1 MPDVGRRTGAPRPAA
16 MLRLPEGTRLSGQLF
31 AGVTLA
37 ALALPLNIGYAQ
49 AAGLPASVGIS
60 ASMLPLLVYAVAS
73 GSRQL
78 VTGPD
83 ATIAALLAATLPT
96 VAASSGADA
105 TELALGVALLTGAIL
120 ILLWAL
126 RAGSFVRFISKSVLV
141 GFLAGLGIDILTSQV
156 EKMLNLHVDTGAWLT
171 DVAEIVQ
178 KIPDASL
185 ASVAVGVATILIVR
199 ICGRLLPSVPGP
211 LVALVIVGG
220 LVAATDPG
228 GVATLGDVPAGL
240 PPLSLPTIG
249 LGAWADLASTA
260 LAIAVLT
267 IAEGLLVAGAAA
279 RRHRDDFAPNAEL
292 LPFGVANVAAGLTSG
307 MPVGASASRTAA
319 LDSAGMRSQ
328 VPAAAAA
335 VLIALVALFF
345 TDVIALIP
353 QAALAGLVANAVVAI
368 IDVGA
373 LREFARVRRSELV
386 IALGCTAAVL
396 ALGPIGGLV
405 LATLATAVDLVR
417 RVATLPW
424 ATLQPPPDAWDRAR
438 FTADTGAAPSGIV
451 FLRLSGPLFFA
462 NADVLRQQVAT
473 AVDQADVGWVVLD
486 FEAVTDVDPTAS
498 EALHDSIALVRDAGK
513 VLALTRLAGPVRQ
526 LLDRYRLLTEIG
538 SDRCYQSNREALAA
552 YQHTQG
558 SAA

>member
-1 MPDVGRRTGAPRPAA
+1 
-16 MLRLPEGTRLSGQLF
+16 MLRLPSDTRLSGQLF

-60 ASMLPLLVYAVAS
+60 ASILPLLVYALAS

-83 ATIAALLAATLPT
+83 ATIAALLAAVLPG
-96 VAASSGADA
+96 VVASSGADA
-105 TELALGVALLTGAIL
+105 TELALAVALLTGAIL
-120 ILLWAL
+120 VLLWAL

-156 EKMLNLHVDTGAWLT
+156 EKMLNVQVDTGAWLS
-171 DVAEIVQ
+171 DVVEIV
-178 KIPDASL
+178 KEIPDASL
-185 ASVAVGVATILIVR
+185 ASVAVGVSTIVLVR
-199 ICGRLLPSVPGP
+199 VCGRFLPSVPGP

-220 LVAATDPG
+220 VVAATDPG
-228 GVATLGDVPAGL
+228 GVATLGDVPSGL
-240 PPLSLPTIG
+240 PPLSVPTIG
-249 LGAWADLASTA
+249 LGAWADLAATS

-279 RRHRDDFAPNAEL
+279 RRHRDDFAANAEL
-292 LPFGVANVAAGLTSG
+292 LPFGVANIAAGVTSG

-319 LDSAGMRSQ
+319 LESAGMRSQ

-345 TDVIALIP
+345 TDIVALIP

-368 IDVGA
+368 IDVAA

-424 ATLQPPPDAWDRAR
+424 ATLQPPPDAWEQAR
-438 FTADTGAAPSGIV
+438 FTADTGVAPSGIV
-451 FLRLSGPLFFA
+451 FVRLSGPLFFA
-462 NADVLRQQVAT
+462 NADVLREQVAT
-473 AVDQADVGWVVLD
+473 VVARPTVAWVVLD
-486 FEAVTDVDPTAS
+486 FETVTDVDPTAS
-498 EALHDSIALVRDAGK
+498 EALHDSLALVRDAGK
-513 VLALTRLAGPVRQ
+513 ILALTRATRPMRR
-526 LLDRYRLLTEIG
+526 LLDRYGLLTELG
-538 SDRCYQSNREALAA
+538 TDRCYQSNREALAA
-552 YQHTQG
+552 YQHTHG